1 MGRRNH
7 VRRRAEKSDE
17 RSTSRSTVSHSLL
30 GIASARLRPD
40 LPGGRNMMIIVIAAT
55 SSREELECH
64 ECTNKHHES
73 KIIKSNS
80 GTRLAGCNYACGS
93 GSTFGFKSC
102 YSTERVGRQS

>member
-17 RSTSRSTVSHSLL
+17 RSTSRSTVSYSLL

-64 ECTNKHHES
+64 ECTYKHHEL
-73 KIIKSNS
+73 KIIKYNS
-80 GTRLAGCNYACGS
+80 GSRLVCCNYSCGS
-93 GSTFGFKSC
+93 VSTYGFVSC
-102 YSTERVGRQS
+102 